1 MALDKQI
8 LTFLV
13 GRRRMCRKHRC
24 AKYVLRHF
32 NLFKEMLNTNKD
44 FLSKRLN
51 MARRKIQ
58 VIIFCSF
65 DFTTDGRNLD
75 ETYVD
80 RDLIGNKKIPF
91 HHEKKTEKDKESR
104 HHSMK
109 SISLCKF

>member
-1 MALDKQI
+1 
-8 LTFLV
+8 
-13 GRRRMCRKHRC
+13 MCVENNC
-24 AKYVLRHF
+24 AQNMFLRHF

-51 MARRKIQ
+51 MAKRRIQ
-58 VIIFCSF
+58 VIIFCTF
-65 DFTTDGRNLD
+65 DCTTDERNLD

-91 HHEKKTEKDKESR
+91 HHEKKTEMDKESR